1 MNNELLESLKKTLA
15 DSFAFYLKTHFF
27 HWNVEGPDFFQ
38 YHKMLE
44 DIYSDV
50 YGSIDATAEFIRT
63 LGGYAPGSFRRY
75 LEMTSIETEST
86 TIPDALDMLRILE
99 KDNQTV
105 INTIEQCYELAED
118 NHEHGLSNFLAEREA
133 AHKKHRWF
141 LNATLA
147 KSV

>member
-50 YGSIDATAEFIRT
+50 YGSIDTTAEFIRT